1 MPEKTKE
8 TPAQTAKQSPLPSTA
23 ALAFLGDAVHTL
35 HVRTLLV
42 SRGIT
47 KSGALN
53 DAARPLVSA
62 EGQAAQARRVL
73 PHLTEEEAD
82 VYRRAFNSGHLNRP
96 KHASGAD
103 YRAATGLEA
112 VLGMLTYYEQNA
124 RVCELLAIALS
135 EQEKENDS
143 ED

>member
-1 MPEKTKE
+1 MTVRAIE
-8 TPAQTAKQSPLPSTA
+8 LPSVA
-23 ALAFLGDAVHTL
+23 ALSFLGDAVHSL
-35 HVRTLLV
+35 FVRRMLV
-42 SRGIT
+42 AGGTS

-53 DAARPLVSA
+53 EAARAFVTA
-62 EGQAAQARRVL
+62 EAQAIQAKAVL

-112 VLGMLTYYEQNA
+112 VLGMHAHMGNDA
-124 RVCELLAIALS
+124 RIEELMKIAIG
-135 EQEKENDS
+135 S
-143 ED
+143 EDPDRQEINK